1 MLKKMFSK
9 VLLMLICFMAVLT
22 TSSFAAPIEGKDEG
36 DNLKNACLS
45 ATITAIHLEMDRY
58 QRWMDFRKQQG
69 DEKGIAQL
77 QESLDALHEDL
88 IKFQTMDIQDF
99 QLPEKV
105 DEVAWVGDQAR
116 TDSILY
122 VANMSKSGPWYHL
135 AGIAG
140 DDYTLLQPNTQY
152 NINLYKVYPRNY
164 WGMNSAY
171 VYITVVDKA
180 DKR

>member
-22 TSSFAAPIEGKDEG
+22 TSSFAAPIEVKDEG

-69 DEKGIAQL
+69 DQKGIAQL

-88 IKFQTMDIQDF
+88 IKFETMDSQDF
-99 QLPEKV
+99 VLPEKYS
-105 DEVAWVGDQAR
+105 EVAWAQGKAR

-122 VANMSKSGPWYHL
+122 VEKMSKSGPWYHL
-135 AGIAG
+135 AGIWG
-140 DDYTLLQPNTQY
+140 DDYTLLQPNEKY
-152 NINLYKVYPRNY
+152 KVNIYKVYPRNY
-164 WGMNSAY
+164 WGMDSAY
-171 VYITVVDKA
+171 VYITVVDKV
-180 DKR
+180 DQ